1 MTKTGKM
8 THSRKSAGLILLLL
22 GLGITIGALVGCP
35 FLGAFSPS
43 NKIPAEARES
53 FRLIAEA
60 WNTIHKLYID
70 RQAVNP
76 REMTYGA
83 ISGMVD
89 SLGDTGH
96 SRFLTPE
103 MVKQE
108 SDVNKGRL
116 EGIGAEVRIRNN
128 RLVIVA
134 PLDDSPAQKAG
145 LKPGDV
151 ILQVDGVEM
160 ADLTLEQAVMR
171 ILGPPGTPVKL
182 MILEPDIGQTRE
194 VTLIRAR
201 IQVQNV
207 TWHRVPG
214 TPIAHMHISNFSK
227 GVAGDLRNILLKIQE
242 KGLTSLILD
251 LRNSPGGLLEEAIG
265 TASQFLGDGNVLLER
280 NAEGTVTPVPV
291 KPGGVALDLP
301 IAVLVNQGTASA
313 PEIVAGA
320 LQDHRRA
327 QLIGEKTF
335 GTGTVLEKFPLSD
348 GSALLLA
355 VEEWLTP
362 DGRSIWHRGIIPD
375 AVVPLPS
382 GVSPLFPRAEK
393 RMTSAQLKASQDLQL
408 LRSLEILSSSPLRN

>member
-1 MTKTGKM
+1 MTKTGKR
-8 THSRKSAGLILLLL
+8 THSHKPVGLILWGL
-22 GLGITIGALVGCP
+22 GLGIAIGTLFGCP

-43 NKIPAEARES
+43 DKIPAEAQGS
-53 FRLIAEA
+53 FGLMAEA
-60 WNTIHKLYID
+60 WNTIQKLYID

-83 ISGMVD
+83 IRGMMD

-116 EGIGAEVRIRNN
+116 EGIGAEVRMRNN

-160 ADLTLEQAVMR
+160 ADLGLEQAVMR

-182 MILEPDIGQTRE
+182 MILAPDIGQTRE
-194 VTLIRAR
+194 VTLMRAR
-201 IQVQNV
+201 IHVQNV

-214 TPIAHMHISNFSK
+214 TQIAHMHISNFSK
-227 GVAGDLRNILLKIQE
+227 GVAEDLRNSLLQIQD
-242 KGLTSLILD
+242 KGLTRLVLD
-251 LRNSPGGLLEEAIG
+251 LRNSPGGILQEAIG
-265 TASQFLGDGNVLLER
+265 TASQFLEAGNVLLER
-280 NAEGTVTPVPV
+280 NAEGTFIPVAV
-291 KPGGVALDLP
+291 KPGGVASDLP
-301 IAVLVNQGTASA
+301 MAVLVNQGTASA

-320 LQDHRRA
+320 LQDQRRA
-327 QLIGEKTF
+327 QIIGEKTF
-335 GTGTVLEKFPLSD
+335 GTGTVLEKFFLSD

-362 DGRSIWHRGIIPD
+362 EGRSIWHRGIIPD
-375 AVVPLPS
+375 VVVSLPS

-393 RMTSAQLKASQDLQL
+393 KMTSAQLRASQDLQL
-408 LRSLEILSSSPLRN
+408 LRALEILPSSPARK